1 MPAANGEDKHPL
13 DSFRGMIGEAGE
25 DPAVELGVGLPGLA
39 RNDPAIAYRL
49 GGAER
54 ARGLFDFVAHV
65 DVAGDLAALDE
76 TRRDQHLEAVAD
88 RKDALSGGVE

>member
-1 MPAANGEDKHPL
+1 MVLRKAFENLAIELGMRLPRLAGDDSPIANGWLGLEP
-13 DSFRGMIGEAGE
+13 
-25 DPAVELGVGLPGLA
+25 PA
-39 RNDPAIAYRL
+39 
-49 GGAER
+49 
-54 ARGLFDFVAHV
+54 GLFDLVAHV